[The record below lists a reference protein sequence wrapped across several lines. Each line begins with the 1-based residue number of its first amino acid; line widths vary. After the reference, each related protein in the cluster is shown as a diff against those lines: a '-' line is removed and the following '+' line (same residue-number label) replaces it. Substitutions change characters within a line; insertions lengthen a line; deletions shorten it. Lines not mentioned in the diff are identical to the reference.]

1 MAALR
6 NGREPAV
13 DLTDIRPPG
22 LGVYVWHRSSGSVAH
37 DDGIRVDGRNLIPV
51 IRRSWCPP
59 G

>member
-6 NGREPAV
+6 TGRPSAV
-13 DLTDIRPPG
+13 DLIDIRFPG
-22 LGVYVWHRSSGSVAH
+22 LGYVWHRSSGSVAH
-37 DDGIRVDGRNLIPV
+37 DDGIRVDGRSLIPV